1 MPANRVSAITVRPR
15 KRRTDSDSAALGP
28 EGRCASGWEPPL
40 RGGRR
45 HFPHWASSMK
55 GVLRT
60 RGWQPVTGGPDHE
73 SRATSH
79 RFMPLA
85 KSEKCPLHDR
95 FGRATRWVLY
105 ARESA
110 QTPKHLHAG
119 FRGVPIDPP
128 AGRD

>member
-73 SRATSH
+73 SRATNH
-79 RFMPLA
+79 RFMPLVQSGKMSLA
-85 KSEKCPLHDR
+85 RPSRACHPLDSSCPRICTNTQTL
-95 FGRATRWVLY
+95 
-105 ARESA
+105 ARGIS
-110 QTPKHLHAG
+110 
-119 FRGVPIDPP
+119 R
-128 AGRD
+128 RSY